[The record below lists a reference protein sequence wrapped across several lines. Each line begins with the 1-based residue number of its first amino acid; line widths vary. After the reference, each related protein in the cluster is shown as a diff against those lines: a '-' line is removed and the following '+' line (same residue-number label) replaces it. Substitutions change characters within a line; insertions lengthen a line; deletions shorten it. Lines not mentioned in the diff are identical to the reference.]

1 MTSPRERLYVVS
13 CAGMFVFG
21 MILGLPGTV
30 LGQPETVQQFGLTLA
45 DRGLLISTLFTARLR
60 PVESSLKKSLK

>member
-1 MTSPRERLYVVS
+1 MTSPRERLYAVA

-30 LGQPETVQQFGLTLA
+30 LGLPETVQQFGLTLA
-45 DRGLLISTLFTARLR
+45 DRGLLISTLFTGLLFG
-60 PVESSLKKSLK
+60 S